1 MCYMKRPNG
10 GKLTLT
16 KTIKKNYK
24 IITEPLLEVKSA
36 FIAVCA
42 DIDRYIRISTG
53 CEIRGELDEATV
65 DKLKEIFPCL
75 SEMTVDQWN
84 RLILVFLNIRNDNA
98 HLYQNKPVYID
109 EDILAYLNALV
120 EPEMAVVADGN
131 ELTVYGAYYVLV
143 FLSQR
148 FQLWTFITPLLRG
161 QNFDDMS
168 KKEFHNFRIS
178 SQHLL
183 QEYCGIGK
191 PIGNNGAH
199 CMTNLM
205 YINDTLRREL
215 TSVFLE
221 LEAVAID
228 RGFAAQ
234 YSPSFRTVLGNIK
247 EIGEDG
253 ELSKRLI
260 ELRNTWFHGHW
271 LEDEVMLPDGKRKKF
286 DFYETI
292 ETLRMLRETLADYER
307 YDSVT
312 GQIESFGKALLDFKA
327 LRLVEV
333 SYKLLDSRLLTA
345 SKFDE
350 RIENLEKAYSV
361 FASTEERFLEAAS
374 SLLGS
379 DPVVWNISAAKFSN
393 ADSLPRKTITNEL
406 KIIVLADEDGFDIGR
421 FHTDRKTLTLCDVDL
436 PPEYCNTIN
445 GKPLKD
451 YKLIPLENICEKIKL
466 YKAM

>member
-1 MCYMKRPNG
+1 MKRPNG
-10 GKLTLT
+10 GKLTLK

-53 CEIRGELDEATV
+53 CEIREELDEATV
-65 DKLKEIFPCL
+65 GKLKEIFPCL

-120 EPEMAVVADGN
+120 EPEMDVVADGN

-168 KKEFHNFRIS
+168 KKEFHDFQIS

-183 QEYCGIGK
+183 QEYCGTGK
-191 PIGNNGAH
+191 PIGNNGGT
-199 CMTNLM
+199 CMTHLM
-205 YINDTLRREL
+205 HINDTLRREL
-215 TSVFLE
+215 TSVFIRLE
-221 LEAVAID
+221 VVAID
-228 RGFAAQ
+228 RGFVAQ
-234 YSPSFRTVLGNIK
+234 YSPSFRTVISNIE
-247 EIGEDG
+247 EIEEGS

-271 LEDEVMLPDGKRKKF
+271 LEDEVVLPDGKTKKF

-292 ETLRMLRETLADYER
+292 DTLRMLRETLVDYER

-312 GQIESFGKALLDFKA
+312 SQIESFGKALLDFKVQ
-327 LRLVEV
+327 RLVEV

-350 RIENLEKAYSV
+350 RIDNLGKAYSA
-361 FASTEERFLEAAS
+361 FASTDERFLEAAA
-374 SLLGS
+374 SLLGN
-379 DPVVWNISAAKFSN
+379 DPVVWKISAAKFSN
-393 ADSLPRKTITNEL
+393 ADSFPRKTITSEL
-406 KIIVLADEDGFDIGR
+406 RVIILVDDNGFDIGG

-436 PPEYCNTIN
+436 PPDYCNTIN

-451 YKLIPLENICEKIKL
+451 YKLIPLEDVCRKIKL
-466 YKAM
+466 YTAM